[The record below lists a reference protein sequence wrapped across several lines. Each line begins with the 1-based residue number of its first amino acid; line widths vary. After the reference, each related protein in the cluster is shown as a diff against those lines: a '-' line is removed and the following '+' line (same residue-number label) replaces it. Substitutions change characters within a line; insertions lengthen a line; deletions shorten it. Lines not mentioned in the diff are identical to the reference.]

1 MDKKVEILIRSESGI
16 LPSYETAGAAG
27 MDISAFLEEPVVLQP
42 GKRALIPTGLY
53 LQIPEGYEVQIRAR
67 SGLALRHGIAL
78 VNGVGT
84 VDSDYRGEIGVLLI
98 NLGEEPFTIQ
108 NGDRIA
114 QMVVSRFVSVKWR
127 QAARLQETERGGGGF
142 GHTGK

>member
-1 MDKKVEILIRSESGI
+1 MDKKVEILIRSESGV
-16 LPSYETAGAAG
+16 LPSYETVGAAG

>member
-127 QAARLQETERGGGGF
+127 QAARLQETERGRGGF

>member
-114 QMVVSRFVSVKWR
+114 QMVVSRFVSVKWQR
-127 QAARLQETERGGGGF
+127 AARLQETERGGGGF

>member
-1 MDKKVEILIRSESGI
+1 
-16 LPSYETAGAAG
+16 

-114 QMVVSRFVSVKWR
+114 QMVICRLPDVELSVVDS
-127 QAARLQETERGGGGF
+127 LGESDRGEGGF
-142 GHTGK
+142 GSTGRG